1 MLTYFQGKY
10 EIIILLSL
18 SIISLSI
25 FLISYFHERR
35 RLATGLLFNLFLFF
49 TVITFSFLAVTSHNL
64 ILEFFGLIFYLIV
77 FGIVA
82 FGIYALIIGLFINA
96 KIVMKHEQKSIS
108 NLLTLFLGIALI
120 AYIIIDIINI
130 DRFLPPDIN
139 AFLSGI
145 YIIGGYYIFDVVN
158 FLMSSIIYQLN
169 RPKLN
174 QDFIIVL
181 GSGLIGDRVPPLLAS
196 RIDKAIEFYNKQSQ
210 VTNPPKIIFSGGQGP
225 DEKVS
230 EAFAMQKYAVN
241 KGITIEDTIL
251 EDNSVSTLENMK
263 FSKNIMDN
271 LMPEGYKSIFTT
283 NNYHLFRA
291 GIYARLAG
299 IKSQGIGSK
308 TALYF
313 LPNAMIREYI
323 AIVVMYKKR
332 YAIIIV
338 LIIILSFILALLP
351 YLSRFMF

>member
-10 EIIILLSL
+10 EIVILVSL
-18 SIISLSI
+18 SIISLAI
-25 FLISYFHERR
+25 FLISYFYERR
-35 RLATGLLFNLFLFF
+35 RLATGFLFNLFLFF
-49 TVITFSFLAVTSHNL
+49 TVITLGFMSVTANNL
-64 ILEFFGLIFYLIV
+64 FLEFFGLIFYLII
-77 FGIVA
+77 FGVLA
-82 FGIYALIIGLFINA
+82 FGLYVLIIGLFINA
-96 KIVMKHEQKSIS
+96 KIVMRREQKSMS

-120 AYIIIDIINI
+120 AYIIIDLINI
-130 DRFLPPDIN
+130 DRFLPQDVN

-145 YIIGGYYIFDVVN
+145 YIIGGYYIFDVFN
-158 FLMSSIIYQLN
+158 FLMSSFIYQLN

-196 RIDKAIEFYNKQSQ
+196 RIDKAIEFYNKQSK

-230 EAFAMQKYAVN
+230 EALAMQSYAIN
-241 KGITIEDTIL
+241 KGVPIKNTIL
-251 EDNSVSTLENMK
+251 EDKSVSTLENMK
-263 FSKNIMDN
+263 FSKNIIDN
-271 LMPEGYKSIFTT
+271 LMTKSYRSIFVT

-299 IKSQGIGSK
+299 IKSQGVGSK

-323 AIVVMYKKR
+323 AIVVMHKKR
-332 YAIIIV
+332 YAIIII
-338 LIIILSFILALLP
+338 LILIFSFILAMLP
-351 YLSRFMF
+351 YLSSLMF

>member
-10 EIIILLSL
+10 EIVILVSL
-18 SIISLSI
+18 SVIALAI
-25 FLISYFHERR
+25 FLISYFYERR
-35 RLATGLLFNLFLFF
+35 RLATGFLFNLFLFF
-49 TVITFSFLAVTSHNL
+49 TVITLGFMSVTANNL
-64 ILEFFGLIFYLIV
+64 FLEFFGLIFYLII
-77 FGIVA
+77 FGVLA
-82 FGIYALIIGLFINA
+82 FGLYALIIGLFVNA
-96 KIVMKHEQKSIS
+96 KIVMSREQKSMS
-108 NLLTLFLGIALI
+108 NLLTLFLGIVLI
-120 AYIIIDIINI
+120 AYIIIDFINI
-130 DRFLPPDIN
+130 DRFLPPDVN

-145 YIIGGYYIFDVVN
+145 YLIGGYYIFDVFN
-158 FLMSSIIYQLN
+158 FLMSSFIYQLN

-196 RIDKAIEFYNKQSQ
+196 RIDKAIEFYNKQSK

-230 EAFAMQKYAVN
+230 EALAMQSYAIN
-241 KGITIEDTIL
+241 KGVPIEDTIL
-251 EDNSVSTLENMK
+251 EDKSVSTLENMK

-271 LMPEGYKSIFTT
+271 LMTKSYRSIFVT

-291 GIYARLAG
+291 GIYARLAA
-299 IKSQGIGSK
+299 IKSQGVGSK

-323 AIVVMYKKR
+323 AIVVMHKKR
-332 YAIIIV
+332 YAIIIM
-338 LIIILSFILALLP
+338 LILIFSFILAMLP
-351 YLSRFMF
+351 YLSALMF